1 MLDVEKLN
9 SGINKYAAM
18 LGIEFLSFGEGRCR
32 AQIEIRDDHLHP
44 GMIVHGGWRMFW
56 PIRRWRMRCCRPV
69 SQTRIQVR

>member
-1 MLDVEKLN
+1 
-9 SGINKYAAM
+9 
-18 LGIEFLSFGEGRCR
+18 LSFGEGRCR

-44 GMIVHGGWRMFW
+44 GMIVHGGWRMVW